1 MSTSQ
6 QAAVDRRAASLD
18 KLKTLLETRTETL
31 TLFSKLAGM
40 RPFKADHD
48 AQVVVQ
54 EFCETLVDY
63 TASAHFQL
71 YRYIEEGVE
80 RRKDVKDLAEEIYP
94 NIAASTRVILDFNE
108 KYDCED
114 HCDDLSHLDSDLS
127 KLGEVLADRF
137 SYEDQIV
144 AAMTAPKG

>member
-1 MSTSQ
+1 MSTTQ
-6 QAAVDRRAASLD
+6 QAAIDRRAGSMD

-31 TLFSKLAGM
+31 TLFSQLAGM

-80 RRKDVKDLAEEIYP
+80 RRSEVRDLAENIYP
-94 NIAASTRVILDFNE
+94 NIAASTRFILDFNE

-114 HCDDLSHLDSDLS
+114 HCDDLSQLDADLS

-137 SYEDQIV
+137 TCEDQII
-144 AAMTAPKG
+144 AAMTKAKG